1 MEKKAEDGEITLKY
15 LDEAGFS
22 LSLPLSYTWSP
33 KNHPL
38 RVPKHWGNAG
48 RINVIGSLSCHKDT
62 QVLEYQILEGRC
74 TSEQV
79 EIYLESLAQQT
90 QQQQIPVTV
99 VLDNAGFHKAKRIK
113 KQLARWQQMGLTLWF
128 QPPYS
133 PHFNRIET
141 VWKRLKGF
149 LLPRRYYNSRL
160 QLLNAL
166 NDALNLLGAV
176 EISHS

>member
-1 MEKKAEDGEITLKY
+1 M
-15 LDEAGFS
+15 
-22 LSLPLSYTWSP
+22 
-33 KNHPL
+33 

-48 RINVIGSLSCHKDT
+48 RINVIGSLSCHKDA

-79 EIYLESLAQQT
+79 ESYLEALALQAQR
-90 QQQQIPVTV
+90 QQIPVTV

-113 KQLARWQQMGLTLWF
+113 KHLARWQQMGLTLWF

-149 LLPRRYYNSRL
+149 LLPRRCYHSRP
-160 QLLNAL
+160 QLL
-166 NDALNLLGAV
+166 DALTAALMLLGAT
-176 EISHS
+176 EILRS

>member
-1 MEKKAEDGEITLKY
+1 M
-15 LDEAGFS
+15 
-22 LSLPLSYTWSP
+22 SLPLSYTWSP
-33 KNHPL
+33 KNQPL

-48 RINVIGSLSCHKDT
+48 RINVIGTLSCHQDT
-62 QVLEYQILEGRC
+62 QTLEYQILKGRC

-79 EIYLESLAQQT
+79 EIYLEFLAQQA
-90 QQQQIPVTV
+90 QQRQIPVTV

-113 KQLARWQQMGLTLWF
+113 KPLDRWKLMGLTLWF

-149 LLPRRYYNSRL
+149 LLPRRCYNSPQ
-160 QLLNAL
+160 QLL
-166 NDALNLLGAV
+166 DALTAALKLLGAV
-176 EISHS
+176 EISQT